1 MNFKNNLNLSKEE
14 LLENKIS
21 KDDIGSIA
29 NDLNQQKVT
38 QIETPTEILVNP
50 KSENSNSN
58 SIEISKNYRSDEFTK
73 SEGFN
78 IHEILK
84 DKLNDQNKFE
94 FTIYKFTSYFVN
106 PTIKLLEENQDL
118 NIRPEISLK
127 LKNLNLLTHSFV
139 EINSQSTLNIQLVL
153 CSKCFKFA
161 FYESFSQN
169 FLNIINDNNYFEF
182 SLLNK
187 LLTNTILK
195 YLTSFKQ
202 RSEKPKIVLCNMCNK
217 PQCYN
222 CIMKCISKN
231 KNVHER
237 VLSIIL
243 NNDKHWKFNTIK
255 LSRKEAINILTL
267 IKSSQKVN
275 LFWLDCNE
283 EIDQECGK
291 QILNLIYF
299 NNKIKQFSIYETSI
313 PQALQE
319 KIVKCF
325 KSCKN
330 KLRILIS
337 QFQGNDSFFKRNEL
351 SCYISLLHD
360 SNPFS
365 SSSLRLSKY

>member
-1 MNFKNNLNLSKEE
+1 MDKRGIFLEIMNKFLNVQIQNTKLCKCNHATNIFLLCCKCSDIYCGICKINLNYSILENIRNVNINSLSEIINVKKMISYSQGYFNSKNSKNSKMTTELKSKLKEELNFKNNLNLSKEE

-202 RSEKPKIVLCNMCNK
+202 RS
-217 PQCYN
+217 
-222 CIMKCISKN
+222 
-231 KNVHER
+231 
-237 VLSIIL
+237 
-243 NNDKHWKFNTIK
+243 
-255 LSRKEAINILTL
+255 
-267 IKSSQKVN
+267 
-275 LFWLDCNE
+275 
-283 EIDQECGK
+283 
-291 QILNLIYF
+291 
-299 NNKIKQFSIYETSI
+299 
-313 PQALQE
+313 
-319 KIVKCF
+319 
-325 KSCKN
+325 
-330 KLRILIS
+330 
-337 QFQGNDSFFKRNEL
+337 
-351 SCYISLLHD
+351 
-360 SNPFS
+360 
-365 SSSLRLSKY
+365 